1 MSECVCLGREGGVI
15 EDRSWIKL
23 QNCPFMLGD
32 GVLKL

>member
-1 MSECVCLGREGGVI
+1 MSVCVWAGRGGVI

>member
-1 MSECVCLGREGGVI
+1 MCVCLGREGGVI

-23 QNCPFMLGD
+23 QNCLFMLGD